1 VNYPESRALNSDKLN
16 RLEQSCREFVEHL
29 PIADKGHDFAHVQRV
44 VTAAKLLA
52 EKEQADLEVVLPAAW
67 LHDCVAVAKNSPLR
81 SQASK
86 LAADKAIEFLI
97 TIDYASEKLPA
108 VHHAIVA
115 HSYSANVSAETLEA
129 KIVQDADRLDSLG
142 AIGIARCF
150 TVGGAMHR
158 SVYNVDDPFCDN
170 RTPDD
175 DAYTVDH
182 FYNKLFKLP
191 EVMHTYAGKQ
201 EAESRVLF
209 MKDFMKRLGQEIGA

>member
-1 VNYPESRALNSDKLN
+1 LNTDKLVS
-16 RLEQSCREFVEHL
+16 LELNCHEFVQAL
-29 PIADKGHDFAHVQRV
+29 PIADAGHDLAHVQRV
-44 VTAAKLLA
+44 VKAAKLLA
-52 EKEQADLEVVLPAAW
+52 EKEQADLQVVVAAAW

-86 LAADKAIEFLI
+86 LAADKAVEYL
-97 TIDYASEKLPA
+97 TSIDFPIEKLSA

-115 HSYSANVSAETLEA
+115 HSYSANVKAETLEA

-158 SVYNVDDPFCDN
+158 SVYKVDDPFCEN
-170 RTPDD
+170 RKPDD
-175 DAYTVDH
+175 YSYTVDH

-201 EAESRVLF
+201 EAEARVLF
-209 MKDFMKRLGQEIGA
+209 MIEFIGKLGREIGCGQ

>member
-1 VNYPESRALNSDKLN
+1 MNTDKLVS
-16 RLEQSCREFVEHL
+16 LELNCHEFVQAL
-29 PIADKGHDFAHVQRV
+29 PIADAGHDLAHVQRV

-52 EKEQADLEVVLPAAW
+52 EKEQADLQVVVAAAW

-86 LAADKAIEFLI
+86 MAADKAIEYLAS
-97 TIDYASEKLPA
+97 IDFTNEKLSA

-115 HSYSANVSAETLEA
+115 HSYSANVEAETLEA

-158 SVYNVDDPFCDN
+158 SVYNVDDPFCEN
-170 RTPDD
+170 RDPDD
-175 DAYTVDH
+175 YSYTVDH

-191 EVMHTYAGKQ
+191 EVMHTYAGRQ

-209 MKDFMKRLGQEIGA
+209 MKEFMKELDREVGS

>member
-1 VNYPESRALNSDKLN
+1 MNIDKLAS
-16 RLEQSCREFVEHL
+16 LEQSCREFVQTL
-29 PIADKGHDFAHVQRV
+29 PIADAGHDLAHVQRV

-52 EKEQADLEVVLPAAW
+52 EKEQADLQVVVAAAW

-86 LAADKAIEFLI
+86 LAADKASEFL
-97 TIDYASEKLPA
+97 TSIDFASEKLSA

-115 HSYSANVSAETLEA
+115 HSYSANVKAETLEA

-158 SVYNVDDPFCDN
+158 SVYNVDDPFCEY
-170 RTPDD
+170 REPDD
-175 DAYTVDH
+175 YSYTVDH
-182 FYNKLFKLP
+182 FYNKLF
-191 EVMHTYAGKQ
+191 
-201 EAESRVLF
+201 
-209 MKDFMKRLGQEIGA
+209 